1 MMLILQENASKG
13 GPPMPPEKVTEAK
26 ERLYMVLSDPQ
37 MKLPILTTEL
47 ARLAGMPDR
56 ETEGRM
62 QTTLSNLIVTRKNEG
77 FRAPWN
83 GLTKALQS
91 VLIAGPHNKGGHKV
105 LPGLL
110 ATDQAQRLNHIPR
123 AANLRF
129 SGYWWICVPLLEYL
143 AIPPIKQPPNKLLA
157 NPDTEFEWTQLL
169 NRKHRWVCKR
179 ITEYIRERHC
189 DLKGK
194 YEKGKCQPQMP
205 NQGKFSL

>member
-37 MKLPILTTEL
+37 MKLPTLTTEL
-47 ARLAGMPDR
+47 ARLAGTPDR

-91 VLIAGPHNKGGHKV
+91 VLIAGPHN
-105 LPGLL
+105 
-110 ATDQAQRLNHIPR
+110 
-123 AANLRF
+123 
-129 SGYWWICVPLLEYL
+129 
-143 AIPPIKQPPNKLLA
+143 
-157 NPDTEFEWTQLL
+157 
-169 NRKHRWVCKR
+169 
-179 ITEYIRERHC
+179 
-189 DLKGK
+189 
-194 YEKGKCQPQMP
+194 
-205 NQGKFSL
+205 